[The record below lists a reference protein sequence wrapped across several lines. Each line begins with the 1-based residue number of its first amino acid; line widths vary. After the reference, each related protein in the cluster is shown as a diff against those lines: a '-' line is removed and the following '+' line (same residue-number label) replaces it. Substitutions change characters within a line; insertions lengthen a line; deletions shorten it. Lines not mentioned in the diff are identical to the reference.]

1 MKRNH
6 FFYALPLPAE
16 VKRELYEFVQNKEL
30 PFSRFVHQ
38 EDLHLTLAFLGA
50 AEEDKLNASIEL
62 VAEAIQQIDP
72 FPLSIHSL
80 GWFGKKT
87 SPRIFWAG
95 VKEEEQLYTLQK
107 KVYEACRQAGFELDR
122 KPFRPH
128 ITVARKWKGE
138 VPFELPAD
146 AFEKNFL
153 TNSVVLYETH
163 LDKLPKYKVK
173 HQFEL

>member
-62 VAEAIQQIDP
+62 VAEAIQQIAP
-72 FPLSIHSL
+72 FPLSILSHCRSIPL
-80 GWFGKKT
+80 AGSGRRRAPAFFG
-87 SPRIFWAG
+87 RG
-95 VKEEEQLYTLQK
+95 
-107 KVYEACRQAGFELDR
+107 
-122 KPFRPH
+122 
-128 ITVARKWKGE
+128 
-138 VPFELPAD
+138 
-146 AFEKNFL
+146 
-153 TNSVVLYETH
+153 
-163 LDKLPKYKVK
+163 
-173 HQFEL
+173 